1 MAERIQKVLA
11 RAGYGSRR
19 QLETWIEQG
28 KVTVNGVAASLGDQ
42 LKEGDTVKLDG
53 KPCSPKR
60 LWQQPQQV
68 LLYHKPVGEVC
79 TRNDPEGRRTIF
91 QSLPAPEQGRWVS
104 VGRLDLNTSGLI
116 ILTTDGE
123 LANQLMHPS
132 NQMDREYAVRVL
144 GEVTPEMM
152 QQLRD
157 GVMLEDGEAK
167 FADIQESGGEGA
179 NHWYHVV
186 IQEGRNR
193 EVRRLWEAI
202 GVQVSR
208 LMRLRYGPV
217 IMPNKLKPGRWMA
230 LEGKDLDNLYE
241 EAGLKSNAAAA
252 VKKTGRG
259 AIRSTKPAEKTSK
272 WPSKNPG
279 AEAEKPAR
287 STDRK
292 AGSNDE
298 RPKRGVKKARPE
310 KFNPRKAP
318 RIRGRD

>member
-1 MAERIQKVLA
+1 MSERIQKVLA

-28 KVTVNGVAASLGDQ
+28 KVTVNGDVATLGAQ
-42 LKEGDTVKLDG
+42 IKEGDVVKLDG

-79 TRNDPEGRRTIF
+79 TRSDPEGRRTIF

-132 NQMDREYAVRVL
+132 NEMDREYAVRVL

-157 GVMLEDGEAK
+157 GVMLDDGEAK

-193 EVRRLWEAI
+193 EVRRLWEAV

-208 LMRLRYGPV
+208 LMRLRYGPI

-230 LEGKDLDNLYE
+230 LEGKDLDFLYE
-241 EAGLKSNAAAA
+241 EAGLKSKTVAAP
-252 VKKTGRG
+252 KTGRG
-259 AIRSTKPAEKTSK
+259 AIRTSKSEVKPKSESK
-272 WPSKNPG
+272 WPAKKASSD
-279 AEAEKPAR
+279 EQKPAR
-287 STDRK
+287 GG
-292 AGSNDE
+292 A
-298 RPKRGVKKARPE
+298 KKARPE